1 MCSYDNI
8 SGLRKRSK
16 IPNISFFSSITKYI
30 PSLRSRP
37 HQTLAHV
44 NSALNWQFKWVTQTE
59 YDTQNSIRTRWIS
72 YSLLHKEPETRIE
85 IAHKSNK
92 SEYFHAL
99 SFSLCFYCERSF
111 RLLFCRLVKAISSV
125 QLWMLI
131 VQHEAVLGRAEVL
144 QVPWKCTGLISHEEV
159 EIYN

>member
-85 IAHKSNK
+85 IAHKSNR

-99 SFSLCFYCERSF
+99 SFSCAFTVKDLFVCYFADLLKQSAAFSCECSSCSTRQC
-111 RLLFCRLVKAISSV
+111 LGGQKCCRF
-125 QLWMLI
+125 
-131 VQHEAVLGRAEVL
+131 LGNA
-144 QVPWKCTGLISHEEV
+144 QG
-159 EIYN
+159 